1 MIHLLFYCFSILLIV
16 VFCLPL
22 PARCQPTYDPN
33 LKHFYMGRQQITV
46 EDESPII
53 NNKTGDAA
61 GGGGNGAL
69 INRPV
74 PLPKSGWQP
83 YAPVETPGINPNLP
97 KVPGPV
103 RQSHTAPVTTKAGNK
118 ARAAALKAG
127 AHGKSSVPNNVRSYE
142 PYAKYPAPATNPQAA
157 QDLGA
162 STHVKG
168 SLLHW
173 ARRTHQEQ

>member
-1 MIHLLFYCFSILLIV
+1 MIHLLFYCFSFLFITI
-16 VFCLPL
+16 FCVPL
-22 PARCQPTYDPN
+22 PARCQKSYDPN
-33 LKHFYMGRQQITV
+33 LQHFFMGRQQITV
-46 EDESPII
+46 EDNSPII
-53 NNKTGDAA
+53 NNRTGDAA

-69 INRPV
+69 LNRAV

-103 RQSHTAPVTTKAGNK
+103 HQSHTAAANTKTGNK
-118 ARAAALKAG
+118 GHAGHLAAG
-127 AHGKSSVPNNVRSYE
+127 AHGKTSSANNIRSYS
-142 PYAKYPAPATNPQAA
+142 PYTKYPAPAANTEAQA
-157 QDLGA
+157 DLST

-173 ARRTHQEQ
+173 ARRTRQEQ